1 MALLKARSAIEQI
14 WARMKAWLS
23 KLPTPSNILKE
34 LEEKIYEAW
43 EAVCTPEVCRKLFDS
58 MANRLNSCI
67 KNNGAR
73 INK

>member
-43 EAVCTPEVCRKLFDS
+43 ETVCTPEVCQKLFDF
-58 MANRLNSCI
+58 RLI
-67 KNNGAR
+67 V
-73 INK
+73 